1 MKYKA
6 KLIFADTGLGK
17 TTLLKSFSPIDL
29 SRFFEYPLVYLS
41 HFKENSGLDTGEMIF
56 DDIKT
61 LTDAGVTV
69 VSALPG
75 PLLSKLP
82 GFGSMDMMYYHIGSW
97 ERMEQCCD
105 DLISRGDEKG
115 SKVRKDPAFYDFMNN
130 VVEEINSMNM
140 ENFHVVEVPKGYY
153 LSDYYDRE
161 TGEWSDEP
169 LTSV

>member
-41 HFKENSGLDTGEMIF
+41 HFKENSGLDIGKMIF

-61 LTDAGVTV
+61 LIDAGVTV
-69 VSALPG
+69 VSAFPG
-75 PLLSKLP
+75 PLLPKLP
-82 GFGSMDMMYYHIGSW
+82 GFGSMDMMYYHIGSL
-97 ERMEQCCD
+97 ERMRQCCD
-105 DLISRGDEKG
+105 DLLFRGDEKG
-115 SKVRKDPAFYDFMNN
+115 SEIRKNPAFYDFMNS
-130 VVEEINSMNM
+130 VVEEINLMNM
-140 ENFHVVEVPKGYY
+140 NNLHVVGVPEGHY

-161 TGEWSDEP
+161 TGEWSDES
-169 LTSV
+169 LISL